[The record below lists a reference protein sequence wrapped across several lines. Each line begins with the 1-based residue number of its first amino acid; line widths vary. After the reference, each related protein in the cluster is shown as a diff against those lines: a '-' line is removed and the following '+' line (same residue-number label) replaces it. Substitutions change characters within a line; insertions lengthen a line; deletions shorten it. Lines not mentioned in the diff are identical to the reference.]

1 MNAHTCAPSLALLS
15 CLVLKS
21 FPLHYMYLTARII
34 VMTTH
39 QGEASVVSECL
50 FIYQSVFLRRENR
63 HKACK
68 QHLSSQP
75 VGTPQFYHYN
85 SIAAEGDASAL
96 IGIS

>member
-1 MNAHTCAPSLALLS
+1 MHTHAPSLALLN

-21 FPLHYMYLTARII
+21 FPIHYIYLGARII

-39 QGEASVVSECL
+39 QGEASVLSECL
-50 FIYQSVFLRRENR
+50 FTHQAFLRRENR
-63 HKACK
+63 HKAYK

-75 VGTPQFYHYN
+75 VGMPQFYHYN

-96 IGIS
+96 IDVS